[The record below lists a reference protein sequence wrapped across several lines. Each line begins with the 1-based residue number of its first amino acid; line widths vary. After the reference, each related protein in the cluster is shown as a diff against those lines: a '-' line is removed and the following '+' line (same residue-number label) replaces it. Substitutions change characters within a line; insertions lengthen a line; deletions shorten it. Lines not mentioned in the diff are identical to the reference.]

1 MNFIFLNKFIF
12 LFSILFVL
20 SCNSVEKIADLNFNK
35 KNNIPEINSLENI
48 ENILLTNI
56 NFKSDFTKKYYLEN
70 VKNSK
75 NIKSKIKSIIID
87 DKFYTFNSNLEL
99 FINSTE
105 DGKLIEN
112 YQFIEN
118 IDNDNLLA
126 IHFKD
131 NNFILGFESGKIVKT
146 DTNGNIIWEYFNNK
160 IFNSLIY
167 ESNNIVLA
175 LYGDEI
181 VALNFD
187 DGIKL
192 WSEIYRDIPIIQ
204 SQGGHLINFFND
216 IYFKLPNGRIG
227 SIDLFLGSKNNNKFV
242 NLDLQ
247 NSINNSNDKIY
258 LFKNFIIYL
267 DEGEFLYTY
276 NLLTDKF
283 LLYNFKIN
291 SSTSNYFYNNSLII
305 KNDNYLEAIN
315 ILNGK
320 SFWLIDSKLN
330 KKSKILQINN
340 INENL
345 TIFLNNG
352 KIILINDS
360 EISEI
365 LNLKL
370 NKIHSIYF
378 ENNKIIT
385 KLENGK
391 IGIF

>member
-1 MNFIFLNKFIF
+1 MNFIFLYKSFF
-12 LFSILFVL
+12 LFSIFFIV
-20 SCNSVEKIADLNFNK
+20 SCNSVERIVDLNFDK
-35 KNNIPEINSLENI
+35 KNNIPEINNFEKT
-48 ENILLTNI
+48 ENILLSDL
-56 NFKSDFTKKYYLEN
+56 NFKSDFSKKYYLEK
-70 VKNSK
+70 VKNTR
-75 NIKSKIKSIIID
+75 NIKSKIKTIIID
-87 DKFYTFNSNLEL
+87 DKFYTFNSKSEL

-105 DGKLIEN
+105 DGQLIEN

-118 IDNDNLLA
+118 IENDNLLA

-146 DTNGNIIWEYFNNK
+146 DINGNIIWEYFNNK

-167 ESNNIVLA
+167 ELNNIVLV

-187 DGIKL
+187 DGINL
-192 WSEIYRDIPIIQ
+192 WSEIYKDIPIIQ
-204 SQGGHLINFFND
+204 SQGGHLYNFFND
-216 IYFKLPNGRIG
+216 IYFKLPNGKIG

-330 KKSKILQINN
+330 KKSKISQVNTT
-340 INENL
+340 NENL

-352 KIILINDS
+352 KVILINNS
-360 EISEI
+360 EISEN

-370 NKIHSIYF
+370 KKIKSIYF
-378 ENNKIIT
+378 INNKIIT
-385 KLENGK
+385 QSENGK